1 MNVPAR
7 STFAVAI
14 DACVGIVRFR
24 KGPEDVPA
32 ARSLLYA
39 AILGS
44 VLLRAAM
51 MLIPVPESR
60 GNPVVLM
67 ALDIGIT
74 LAALRLALQSAGKP
88 ERFVQTATAV
98 FGCQVVMA
106 PALFVGRWLMVR
118 YGGRADAA
126 AVPDLMLVPAMMV
139 MLAIA
144 VWVLAVMAR
153 ILRSATEWPL
163 VACVFVA
170 LAIDLVTLLIAASLY
185 PPVPDAA
192 TAAPVVAPA

>member
-1 MNVPAR
+1 M
-7 STFAVAI
+7 AV

-24 KGPEDVPA
+24 KGPEDIPA
-32 ARSLLYA
+32 VRSLLYA
-39 AILGS
+39 AILAS
-44 VLLRAAM
+44 VLLRLAM

-74 LAALRLALQSAGKP
+74 LGALQLVLQSAGKP

-98 FGCQVVMA
+98 FGCQVVLA

-118 YGGRADAA
+118 YTGKADPA

-144 VWVLAVMAR
+144 VWVLAVMVR
-153 ILRSATEWPL
+153 ILRSATEWPV
-163 VACVFVA
+163 VACVFIA
-170 LAIDLVTLLIAASLY
+170 LAIDLATMLIAVSLY
-185 PPVPDAA
+185 PAPPGAVAAPAA
-192 TAAPVVAPA
+192 TPA